1 MVCCLVRVTALVGSG
16 TWMKRELKNPMLHS
30 IRTTTR
36 LYSSAYN
43 SSTSSQKYGKSQ
55 TSKGNLLILGGTGFL
70 GSEIIKR
77 AVMEGYSVTSISRKG
92 NDTAKDDQGDV
103 QFIKGDARDP
113 SLVKEILQ
121 NSNEP
126 YVGVV
131 HSLGLLLDG
140 KSGLGKYNRFA
151 SGSGSVPDPESTYDD
166 ITRKTAYYAIDAAQQ
181 YSQGSSIALP
191 FVFISCAEAGWPD
204 VPGGSLIE
212 NNLAPEWLQRYLA
225 AKRAV
230 ESKLMGS
237 YGPLRPIIFRPSL
250 IFSYE
255 RLPSLPPVGAF
266 FLGNAVGLPFVDR
279 PVTVQALAAAV
290 VNSLSD
296 VTVSGVQRYKDID
309 DLSSK

>member
-1 MVCCLVRVTALVGSG
+1 MT
-16 TWMKRELKNPMLHS
+16 
-30 IRTTTR
+30 
-36 LYSSAYN
+36 
-43 SSTSSQKYGKSQ
+43 
-55 TSKGNLLILGGTGFL
+55 
-70 GSEIIKR
+70 
-77 AVMEGYSVTSISRKG
+77 
-92 NDTAKDDQGDV
+92 
-103 QFIKGDARDP
+103 
-113 SLVKEILQ
+113 
-121 NSNEP
+121 
-126 YVGVV
+126 
-131 HSLGLLLDG
+131 
-140 KSGLGKYNRFA
+140 GKYNRFA

-212 NNLAPEWLQRYLA
+212 NNLAPEWLQRYLT

-230 ESKLMGS
+230 ESKLMDS